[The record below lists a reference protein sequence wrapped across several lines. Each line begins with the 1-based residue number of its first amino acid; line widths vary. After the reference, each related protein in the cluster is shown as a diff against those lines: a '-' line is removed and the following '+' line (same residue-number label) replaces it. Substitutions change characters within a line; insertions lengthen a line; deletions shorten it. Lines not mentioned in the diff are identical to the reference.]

1 MTPRVNVNSQ
11 LTLASG
17 ADVNSELTRT
27 SGVNVNSAPLRIGCV
42 PYLNAKPLIEGLSD
56 VLLLPPADLVGRLT
70 SGRLDV
76 ALLPAVEV
84 LKRGLAFVPG
94 VAIASPG
101 RTESVRLYHRGAVDG
116 IRRVALD
123 RNSRTTNMLTRILLE
138 ERYGLR
144 PRYVRRD
151 PTRRL
156 SLAGVDAAVTIGD
169 TSFRREG
176 VPFLDLGAEWRA
188 FSGRPFVFA
197 LWAYRPG
204 HPRAREIVRT
214 LRAAKARGVPRIA
227 AIARRE
233 SKRLGLSTAYARRYL
248 TEWITFDL
256 GPAERAGLRMFER
269 YARRRP

>member
-1 MTPRVNVNSQ
+1 MVPVMKV
-11 LTLASG
+11 
-17 ADVNSELTRT
+17 D
-27 SGVNVNSAPLRIGCV
+27 PLRIGCV
-42 PYLNAKPLIEGLSD
+42 PYLNAKPLIEGLPD
-56 VLLLPPADLVGRLT
+56 VLLLPPADLVGRLV
-70 SGRLDV
+70 SGKLDV
-76 ALLPAVEV
+76 ALLPAIEV
-84 LKRGLAFVPG
+84 LRRGLAHIPG
-94 VAIASPG
+94 LAIASPG
-101 RTESVRLYHRGAVDG
+101 RTESVRLYHKVPVGE

-144 PRYVRRD
+144 PRYVKRD
-151 PTRRL
+151 PSRRL
-156 SLAGVDAAVTIGD
+156 ALDGVDAAVTIGD

-176 VPFLDLGAEWRA
+176 VPFLDLGSEWRD

-204 HPRAREIVRT
+204 HPRAAEIART

-227 AIARRE
+227 EIARRE
-233 SKRLGLSTAYARRYL
+233 SKRLGLSTSYATRYL

-256 GPAERAGLRMFER
+256 GPAERAGLRKFGS